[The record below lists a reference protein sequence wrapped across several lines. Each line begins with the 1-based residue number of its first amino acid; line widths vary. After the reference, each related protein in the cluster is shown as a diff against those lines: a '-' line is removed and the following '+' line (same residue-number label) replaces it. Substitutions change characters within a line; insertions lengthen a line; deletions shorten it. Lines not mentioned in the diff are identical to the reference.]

1 MILDDTIVAIA
12 TPSGRGGV
20 GIVRLSGPE
29 SLNIAKK
36 ITLQSQ
42 LKPRYAL
49 FTKCMDEHQ
58 HVIDE
63 GIIIY
68 FVQPYSYTG
77 EDVVEFQMHGSPW
90 VLAELLR
97 LCQRYGARLAR
108 PGEFTERAF
117 LNDKMDLLQ
126 AEAVADLIH
135 AQSASAA
142 KMAMRTLQGRFSDIV
157 KDIEDEIKQLRMY
170 VESTI
175 DFSDEAL
182 EWLEQHEWQM
192 RLEKIIDR
200 LVQLKKQAHQG
211 QMMQEGIKI
220 VLAGRP
226 NAGKSTLMNAF
237 AARDVAIVTSIAGT
251 TRDVMKEQVLM
262 DDIPAVIIDTA
273 GLRNSDDEIE
283 QEGIRRAW
291 KVIQEADIVLF
302 LHDGTQT
309 DWHQDALPEELIQRL
324 PEDTPVIHI
333 LNKADVYPTNEKL
346 ETSVVQ
352 LSAKTGMGFEILKS
366 RIKDLLGIQTE
377 QNDFIARKRHLI
389 IFEEVEGM
397 IHAAIEQF
405 HLHQAPE
412 LLAEDLRYAHEKL
425 AEITG
430 EFTADDLLGEIFS
443 NFCIGK

>member
-1 MILDDTIVAIA
+1 MYIDDTIVAIA
-12 TPSGRGGV
+12 TPAGRGGV

-29 SLNIAKK
+29 SLHIAQK
-36 ITLQSQ
+36 ITSLT
-42 LKPRYAL
+42 LKPRYATY
-49 FTKCMDEHQ
+49 TKCCDEQQ

-63 GIIIY
+63 GIVLY
-68 FVQPYSYTG
+68 FNRPHSYTG
-77 EDVVEFQMHGSPW
+77 EEVVEFQMHGSPW
-90 VLAELLR
+90 VLGELLR
-97 LCQRYGARLAR
+97 LCQCYGARLAR

-117 LNDKMDLLQ
+117 LNDKIDLLQ
-126 AEAVADLIH
+126 AEAIADLIH

-142 KMAMRTLQGRFSDIV
+142 KMAMRTLQGTFSEVV
-157 KDIEDEIKQLRMY
+157 KAIEDEIKQLRMY

-182 EWLEQHEWQM
+182 EWLEQHEWQL

-200 LVQLKKQAHQG
+200 IQQLKKQAHQG

-251 TRDVMKEQVLM
+251 TRDVMKEQVLI
-262 DDIPAVIIDTA
+262 DDIPAIIIDTA
-273 GLRNSDDEIE
+273 GLRVSDDEIE

-291 KVIQEADIVLF
+291 QVIQEADIVLF
-302 LHDGTQT
+302 LHDGTKN
-309 DWHQDALPEELIQRL
+309 DWEKDALPAELIQSI
-324 PEDTPVIHI
+324 PQETPMIHV
-333 LNKADVYPTNEKL
+333 LNKADVFKL
-346 ETSVVQ
+346 SQKSDENVVQ
-352 LSAKTGMGFEILKS
+352 MSAKTGLGFEELKTK
-366 RIKDLLGIQTE
+366 IKSLLGIQME
-377 QNDFIARKRHLI
+377 HSDFIARKRHLI
-389 IFEEVEGM
+389 IFEKVEQL
-397 IHAAIEQF
+397 ILDAIAQF
-405 HLHQAPE
+405 HMHQAPE
-412 LLAEDLRYAHEKL
+412 LLAEDLRFAHEKL